1 MNGTTMGRSLVMG
14 GLGVLSMAAMAV
26 ALPVWQGLSPTEPIF
41 VAQSVPTLR
50 WPTHGNLSQGFHA
63 YHEAID
69 IAGPAGTAI
78 VAAQDGHVIQSG
90 WDDWGLGNA
99 ITLEHPDGS
108 RTVYGHNQALYV
120 QSGNWVERGDVI
132 AEMGSTGNSTG
143 PHLHFE
149 YYSPQNQVADPLQ
162 HLPTLIAGEIPVFQP
177 QVAETT
183 PEASDCSGKTVLT
196 RETRNFR
203 IQICEVS
210 RQLYYFGQSKA
221 QPADAIWL
229 PAEPAPEGYQALNG
243 DYVYQVEGD
252 RLQVWHHNQII
263 RSERF
268 L

>member
-1 MNGTTMGRSLVMG
+1 MKATTMGRSLMVS

-26 ALPVWQGLSPTEPIF
+26 AIPAWQGMPPTEPIF

-50 WPTHGNLSQGFHA
+50 WPTYGNLSQGFHD
-63 YHEAID
+63 YHEGID

-78 VAAQDGHVIQSG
+78 VAAQGGQVIQSG

-108 RTVYGHNQALYV
+108 RTVYGHNETLYV
-120 QSGNWVERGDVI
+120 QSGTWVERGDII

-149 YYSPQNQVADPLQ
+149 YYSPQNQAVDPLRY
-162 HLPTLIAGEIPVFQP
+162 LPALVAGEIPVFQP
-177 QVAETT
+177 QVAETSSD
-183 PEASDCSGKTVLT
+183 AADCSGTTVFAQ
-196 RETRNFR
+196 ETRNYR

-221 QPADAIWL
+221 IPTDAIWL
-229 PAEPAPEGYQALNG
+229 PAEPSPEGYQAING
-243 DYVYQVEGD
+243 DYIYQVAGD
-252 RLQVWHHNQII
+252 RLQVWHQNRVI
-263 RSERF
+263 RSEQF